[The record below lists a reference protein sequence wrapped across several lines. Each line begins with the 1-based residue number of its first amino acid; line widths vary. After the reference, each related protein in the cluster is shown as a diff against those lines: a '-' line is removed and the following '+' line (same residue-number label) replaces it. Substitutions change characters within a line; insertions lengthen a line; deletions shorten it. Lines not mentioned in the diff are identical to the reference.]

1 MKTKL
6 IQIDGSAGE
15 GGGQILRTSL
25 ALSLVTGKPFRIAGI
40 RAGRAKPGLM
50 RQHLTAVNA
59 AAEIGD
65 AVTDGAEIGSQELV
79 FNPGTVKPGEYRF
92 AVGTAGSAT
101 LVLQTVLPALLI
113 GDQPSILNL
122 EGGTHNPLAPPFDFV
137 EKTFLPVLARM
148 GAKVDAELLR
158 PGFFP
163 AGGGQMQICITPC
176 ARLAPVEM
184 LERGEFVSRAARV
197 IVAGLSDAIADRQ
210 LDCMKRSL
218 GWPDGTYFV
227 ERERDQF
234 GPGNVLLAE
243 LSTAAHTEV
252 FSAFG
257 QRGLRSEQVVDH
269 LVNDVRDFLTHGA
282 PVGEHLADQILIPLA
297 LAGGGSFRTGK
308 LSRHARTNMEVI
320 ATFLGTTFEVLE
332 ESPLVH
338 RVIVR

>member
-25 ALSLVTGKPFRIAGI
+25 ALSLVTGKPFRIEGI
-40 RAGRAKPGLM
+40 RAGRQKPGLM

-59 AAEIGD
+59 AVEIGGA
-65 AVTDGAEIGSQELV
+65 AVDGAEIGSQELV
-79 FNPGTVKPGEYRF
+79 FNPGAVRAGEYRF

-101 LVLQTVLPALLI
+101 LVLQTVLPALLV

-122 EGGTHNPLAPPFDFV
+122 EGGTHNPLAPPFDFL
-137 EKTFLPVLARM
+137 EKTFLPVLRRM
-148 GAKVDAELLR
+148 GVEIEATLLR

-163 AGGGQMQICITPC
+163 AGGGQMQIRITPSSK
-176 ARLAPVEM
+176 LAPIEM
-184 LERGEFVSRAARV
+184 LERGDFVSRAARV
-197 IVAGLSDAIADRQ
+197 IVAGLPDHIAERQ
-210 LDCMKRSL
+210 VFGLKRSL
-218 GWPDGTYFV
+218 GWPDETYFI
-227 ERERDQF
+227 ERESDRF

-243 LSTAAHTEV
+243 LSTATHTEV

-269 LVNDVRDFLTHGA
+269 LVNEVRNYLTHGG
-282 PVGEHLADQILIPLA
+282 PVGEHLGDQILIPLA
-297 LAGGGSFRTGK
+297 LAGGGSFRTGQ

-320 ATFLGTTFEVLE
+320 TTFLGTNFEVSQD
-332 ESPLVH
+332 SPLVN

>member
-15 GGGQILRTSL
+15 GGGQILRSSL

-40 RAGRAKPGLM
+40 RAGRQKPGLM

-59 AAEIGD
+59 AVEIGGA
-65 AVTDGAEIGSQELV
+65 AVDGAEIGSQELV
-79 FNPGTVKPGEYRF
+79 FNPNGVKPGEYRF

-101 LVLQTVLPALLI
+101 LVLQTVLPALVV
-113 GDQPSILNL
+113 GEQPSILSL
-122 EGGTHNPLAPPFDFV
+122 EGGTHNPLAPPFDFL

-163 AGGGQMQICITPC
+163 AGGGQMQIRITPC
-176 ARLAPVEM
+176 VKLQPIEM
-184 LERGEFVSRAARV
+184 LERGDFVSRAARV
-197 IVAGLSDAIADRQ
+197 IVAGLPDNIAERQ
-210 LDCMKRSL
+210 IYRLKRSL
-218 GWPDGTYFV
+218 GWPEGTYFV
-227 ERERDQF
+227 ERENDRF

-243 LSTAAHTEV
+243 LSAATHTEV

-257 QRGLRSEQVVDH
+257 QRGLRSEQVVDS
-269 LVNDVRDFLTHGA
+269 LVNDVRDYLTHGA

-297 LAGGGSFRTGK
+297 LAGGGSFRTGQ
-308 LSRHARTNMEVI
+308 LSRHARTNMDVI
-320 ATFLGTTFEVLE
+320 TMFLGTTFEVIE
-332 ESPLVH
+332 ESPLVN
-338 RVIVR
+338 RVVVR

>member
-1 MKTKL
+1 MKTKV

-40 RAGRAKPGLM
+40 RAGRQKPGLM

-59 AAEIGD
+59 AAEIGGA
-65 AVTDGAEIGSQELV
+65 AVDGAEIGSQELV
-79 FNPGTVKPGEYRF
+79 FNPSAVKPGEYRF

-101 LVLQTVLPALLI
+101 LVLQTVLPALLV

-122 EGGTHNPLAPPFDFV
+122 EGGTHNPLAPPFDFL
-137 EKTFLPVLARM
+137 EKTFLPVIRRM
-148 GAKVDAELLR
+148 GVGIEASLLR

-163 AGGGQMQICITPC
+163 AGGGQMQIRIMPC
-176 ARLAPVEM
+176 AKLLSVEI
-184 LERGEFVSRAARV
+184 LERGDFVSRAARV
-197 IVAGLSDAIADRQ
+197 IVAGLPEHIAERQ
-210 LDCMKRSL
+210 LDYMKRL
-218 GWPDGTYFV
+218 FGWPEDTYFV
-227 ERERDQF
+227 ERQNDRF

-257 QRGLRSEQVVDH
+257 QRGLRSEQVVEH
-269 LVNDVRDFLTHGA
+269 LVKDVRDYLTHGA
-282 PVGEHLADQILIPLA
+282 PVGEHLADQILIPMA
-297 LAGGGSFRTGK
+297 LAGGGTFRTGQ

-320 ATFLGTTFEVLE
+320 TTFLGTAFEVVE
-332 ESPLVH
+332 DSPLVS